1 MRAKQT
7 RAVKRASG
15 FLGLLRGFLF
25 DRRGNVAVLMGL
37 MIVPLIGMLSLAG
50 ETASWWMYQRAAQ
63 NAADSA
69 AIAAATNGDSTDD
82 GGGVERFMREG
93 EAAAGQYGYVNG
105 SNNATVIVND
115 TVACPPDTTATT
127 CYQAQITKKVPLYL
141 TQIVG
146 FTGDDGAGF
155 KLITASA
162 IATSG
167 GGGAPPFCIVALGT
181 SAKKDLTINGGPN
194 SDLPGCAVGSNG
206 AVDCHGHA
214 IAGTTASYAAA
225 GDNNDCA
232 ANGNFQTLT
241 SPITDPYSGLS
252 SDIPPNHCS
261 SYGSEASKTQNLIA
275 GGTNAGGVQVF
286 CGDTELGTASPP
298 DKHGN
303 PQAPTCD
310 TSSVILPAGTVLVI
324 VNGTLDICSTT
335 LDGSAGATIIF
346 TGNSGGPSAN
356 QFVSGSGTID
366 VTAPTSSSTWAGMA
380 LYQDSNT
387 TNVPAS
393 SITFAGNSPTFEV
406 NGLIHTPNAGI
417 TISGNIGSKG
427 ACVGFLAQTVTIN
440 GTGNVIDANNCA
452 PITLTGSQFTG
463 TRVVLVQ

>member
-1 MRAKQT
+1 MA
-7 RAVKRASG
+7 
-15 FLGLLRGFLF
+15 
-25 DRRGNVAVLMGL
+25 L

-82 GGGVERFMREG
+82 GGGVARFMREG
-93 EAAAGQYGYVNG
+93 EAAAAQYGYVNG

-115 TVACPPDTTATT
+115 TVACPSDTTATT
-127 CYQAQITKKVPLYL
+127 CYQAQITKKVSLYL

-155 KLITASA
+155 KLISASA

-167 GGGAPPFCIVALGT
+167 GGAAPPFCIVALGT
-181 SAKKDLTINGGPN
+181 SAKKDLTINCGPN

-206 AVDCHGHA
+206 ATDCNGHA
-214 IAGTTASYAAA
+214 ITGTTASYAAA

-232 ANGNFQTLT
+232 ANGNFQTLK
-241 SPITDPYSGLS
+241 SPITDPYSGLTK
-252 SDIPPNHCS
+252 DVPPNHCS
-261 SYGSEASKTQNLIA
+261 SYGSEGSNTQNLIA

-286 CGDTELGTASPP
+286 CGDTELATQTTQTSKKGKTTTTT
-298 DKHGN
+298 
-303 PQAPTCD
+303 TCD
-310 TSSVILPAGTVLVI
+310 SSSVVLPAGTVLVI
-324 VNGTLDICSTT
+324 VNGTLDICSAT

-356 QFVSGSGTID
+356 QFISGSGTID
-366 VTAPTSSSTWAGMA
+366 VSAPTSGTWAGMA

-393 SITFAGNSPTFEV
+393 SITFAGNSPTFQV
-406 NGLIHTPNAGI
+406 NGLIYTPNANV
-417 TISGNIGSKG
+417 TISGDIGSAG
-427 ACVGFLAQTVTIN
+427 ACVGFLAQTVIIN
-440 GTGNVIDANNCA
+440 GTGNVIDAKNCA
-452 PITLTGSQFTG
+452 PITLTGSQFSG
-463 TRVVLVQ
+463 TRVTLVQ